1 MWAGYKILSFQSF
14 FFGNLGG
21 FSHIIL
27 VSAAPLETFGFIL
40 APHLSSPDISRA
52 SCYPTWHILC
62 DVCSVVHHLEFIF
75 LNGVCAQVMS
85 SVLGD
90 FLSFFLFFVNF
101 HYFTVILDFEYCSFC
116 IFHRTHGLWLLL
128 GTFQD
133 MEVGSCLMRWG
144 AGDTHRLWGLHTP
157 AAPWGWWF
165 SNPLGSW
172 AWSELPGWLS
182 VVSSV
187 PTAGV
192 FLHSWPLILIPGLK
206 PLEILL
212 PVNLVGIIMM
222 KTGSKESK
230 RHRLCSWQYP
240 KGAGSVEEITF

>member
-52 SCYPTWHILC
+52 SCYPRWHILC

-144 AGDTHRLWGLHTP
+144 AGDIQ
-157 AAPWGWWF
+157 
-165 SNPLGSW
+165 NYI
-172 AWSELPGWLS
+172 E
-182 VVSSV
+182 
-187 PTAGV
+187 
-192 FLHSWPLILIPGLK
+192 
-206 PLEILL
+206 
-212 PVNLVGIIMM
+212 
-222 KTGSKESK
+222 
-230 RHRLCSWQYP
+230 
-240 KGAGSVEEITF
+240 